1 MKDRVEHHLCPRF
14 ERTFLL
20 LGKRWNGL
28 IIRVLL
34 DGKGRFSE
42 IEQVLSGISGRM
54 LSERLRELEH
64 EGIVQREVFSEIPV
78 RIEYS
83 LTEKGRALASAL
95 DPIQNWAEKWL
106 E

>member
-1 MKDRVEHHLCPRF
+1 
-14 ERTFLL
+14 
-20 LGKRWNGL
+20 L

-64 EGIVQREVFSEIPV
+64 EDIVQREVFAEIPV

-83 LTEKGRALASAL
+83 LTEKGKELASAL

>member
-1 MKDRVEHHLCPRF
+1 
-14 ERTFLL
+14 L